1 MKTPQSA
8 PNPSQPWYRFRM
20 VWLVLAF
27 PLAAVVMGIGTV
39 VVAVRNPDPVLKVA
53 PGAVEEAP
61 AVEGRNHAATGGKK
75 ASAPQ

>member
-1 MKTPQSA
+1 MKTNTPQ

-20 VWLVLAF
+20 VWLVVAF
-27 PLAAVVMGIGTV
+27 PLAAVVMGVGTAV
-39 VVAVRNPDPVLKVA
+39 MAVRNPDPVLKVA
-53 PGAVEEAP
+53 PGAAEEAP